1 MMSVARAGRPGRLR
15 LLTIAG
21 SDSGGGAGIQADL
34 KTFAAF
40 GGYGMSAVTAVT
52 AQNTLRV
59 AGVRLL
65 APAFVAAQID
75 AVASDIGVDGAKT
88 GMLGSAA
95 IVRAVARAVRRHSIA
110 PLVVDP
116 VMVAKSGDRLLA
128 RAAIASLER
137 HLLPLATLITPN
149 LAEAAVLG
157 RGRVRSPRHM
167 EEVAERLH
175 VATGVAVLV
184 KGGHLRGVPI
194 DVLAAPSGL
203 TRFVGHRQPRRAT
216 HGAGCTLSA
225 AIAAL
230 LAAGSSLED
239 AIAEAKA
246 FLERAMAAAPRLG
259 AGAYPPDHLWR
270 VAPARPFGR
279 RRPVAGSRASGE
291 PR

>member
-1 MMSVARAGRPGRLR
+1 MSVARARRPGRLR

-21 SDSGGGAGIQADL
+21 SDSGGGAGIQADI

-40 GGYGMSAVTAVT
+40 GAYGTSALTAVT
-52 AQNTLRV
+52 AQNTRGV
-59 AGVRLL
+59 AAVRLL
-65 APAFVAAQID
+65 APSLVAAQID
-75 AVASDIGVDGAKT
+75 AVAGDIGVDGAKT

-95 IVRAVARAVRRHSIA
+95 IVRAVARAVRRHRLA

-116 VMVAKSGDRLLA
+116 VMVAKSGHRLLA
-128 RAAIASLER
+128 RGALASLER
-137 HLLPLATLITPN
+137 HLLPLATLVTPN

-157 RGRVRSPRHM
+157 GRRVRSARHM

-175 VATGVAVLV
+175 VALGVAVLV
-184 KGGHLRGVPI
+184 KGGHLRGAPV

-203 TRFVGHRQPRRAT
+203 TRFAGHRQPRRAT

-225 AIAAL
+225 AITAL
-230 LAAGSSLED
+230 LAGGSALED

-246 FLERAMAAAPRLG
+246 FLEGAMAAAPRLG
-259 AGAYPPDHLWR
+259 GGTHPPDHLWR
-270 VAPARPFGR
+270 LAP
-279 RRPVAGSRASGE
+279 RRPGGWRRPRRAGAD